1 MRVPISWLKDYVDFT
16 DTPQG
21 LAAKLTFSGLEVEGI
36 ETIGCDAPGVVVGE
50 ILKVDRH
57 PNADKLTLC
66 TVNFGAGELVV
77 VCGAPNVK
85 VGLKA
90 PFAPS
95 GVTLPNGLTLKKAKI
110 RGVFSEGMLCAPD
123 ELGLSKDH
131 AGLLE
136 LDAKWA
142 PGTPIAEVLGAPETV
157 LELEVTPNRP
167 DCLSLIGIAREV
179 AALYGTRLR
188 KPELKLVEAGAP
200 VTELTR
206 VAVEDAEGCPRY
218 TARILTGVKIGP
230 SPAWMQKRLELAG
243 VRAINNV
250 VDITNYVMLECG
262 HPLHAFDQT
271 LLTEGRIVVRRARA
285 GEKMKTLDG
294 LERELA
300 ATTLV
305 IADAAQPV
313 ALAGVMG
320 GGNSEIRDTTATV
333 LLESA
338 TFKPAD
344 IRTTARR
351 LGISTES
358 SYRFERGVDAATV
371 EWASRRAAML
381 MGAFAGACCAPGVID
396 VAVPAAAPR
405 KLRCR
410 FDYVRER
417 TGFDI
422 SDEKI
427 RAIFQG
433 LEMSVRELC
442 LGNAESETRPTD
454 SDVVGRVSD
463 PARGAGSPA
472 HKDAES
478 AACEV
483 TIPTFRGDLEREID
497 LVEEVARIHGLDQVP
512 APSPRAIVVAG
523 VDDRPAQAVAA
534 CRRTLVSLGLRETM
548 NYSFLSEKLLNL
560 FDPAAAP
567 RRVVIP
573 NPVSADH
580 TLLRDSLVPQLVETL
595 GRNHARQVAEA
606 ALFEIGRVFWKE
618 ETGVSASAA
627 SVPLAPRPS
636 APDPFREE
644 DRLAIGLMGP
654 VGRTGLDKHLPVKG
668 DEIFLWLKGLWEALA
683 GALGLKPEVRDQRS
697 EVSGQK
703 SAGSHQPS
711 ALNHVFSCRAA
722 ERAWGEPGCTVGL
735 FVAGVEVGALGIVKH
750 SIAREWR
757 LTAPVAVLEAQLA
770 PLLANV
776 FAVPRAAPI
785 AQFPAVRRDM
795 ALVAPDALKHED
807 VVRVVRRAAP
817 PELESV
823 ELFDIFHGGNLGM
836 GRKSMAYAC
845 TYRAADRTLTD
856 EAANQYH
863 AGVKEAVRR
872 ELNVEIREG

>member
-1 MRVPISWLKDYVDFT
+1 MRLPISWLKDYVDFA

-21 LAAKLTFSGLEVEGI
+21 LAAKLTFSGIEVEGI
-36 ETIGCDAPGVVVGE
+36 ETIGCAAPGVVVGE
-50 ILKVDRH
+50 ILAIERH

-66 TVNFGAGELVV
+66 TVNHGAGQLVV

-85 VGLKA
+85 IGLKA

-123 ELGLSKDH
+123 ELGLSKEH

-167 DCLSLIGIAREV
+167 DCLSLIGVAREV
-179 AALYGTRLR
+179 AALYNTKLR
-188 KPELKLVEAGAP
+188 KPELKLAEAGQP
-200 VTELTR
+200 VAELTR

-218 TARILTGVKIGP
+218 TAHILTGVKIGP

-243 VRAINNV
+243 IRAINNV

-271 LLTEGRIVVRRARA
+271 LLAEGRIVVRRARA

-294 LERELA
+294 LERELTP
-300 ATTLV
+300 TTLV

-313 ALAGVMG
+313 ALAGIMG

-358 SYRFERGVDAATV
+358 SYRFERGVDAASV
-371 EWASRRAAML
+371 EWASRRATML
-381 MGAFAGACCAPGVID
+381 MQEFAGATCAPGVLDI
-396 VAVPAAAPR
+396 AAPAAAPR

-410 FDYVRER
+410 FDYVRTR
-417 TGFDI
+417 IGVAL

-427 RAIFQG
+427 AAIFQG
-433 LEMSVRELC
+433 LEMSVSFANTVNRSS
-442 LGNAESETRPTD
+442 LGQRRLRLDPSDRTPTNLE
-454 SDVVGRVSD
+454 
-463 PARGAGSPA
+463 AG
-472 HKDAES
+472 E
-478 AACEV
+478 CEV
-483 TIPTFRGDLEREID
+483 TIPSFRGDLEREID
-497 LVEEVARIHGLDQVP
+497 LVEEVARIHGLDQIP

-534 CRRTLVSLGLRETM
+534 CRRALVGLGVRETM
-548 NYSFLSEKLLNL
+548 NYSFLSEKLLNQ

-580 TLLRDSLVPQLVETL
+580 AILRDSLVPQMVETL
-595 GRNHARQVAEA
+595 GRNHARQIPEA

-618 ETGVSASAA
+618 ENVATTSSASA
-627 SVPLAPRPS
+627 PLATRPTS
-636 APDPFREE
+636 LDTFREE
-644 DRLAIGLMGP
+644 DRLVIGLMGP
-654 VGRTGLDKHLPVKG
+654 VGRTGLDKHLPVKS
-668 DEIFLWLKGLWEALA
+668 DEIFLWLKGLCEALA
-683 GALGLKPEVRDQRS
+683 DALTLKVGYRTAERPWAE
-697 EVSGQK
+697 
-703 SAGSHQPS
+703 AGS
-711 ALNHVFSCRAA
+711 
-722 ERAWGEPGCTVGL
+722 TVGL
-735 FVAGVEVGALGIVKH
+735 YVAGVEVGALGIVKH
-750 SIAREWR
+750 AVAREWR

-776 FAVPRAAPI
+776 FAVPRSTPI
-785 AQFPAVRRDM
+785 AQFPATRRDM
-795 ALVAPDALKHED
+795 ALVANDALKHED

-817 PELESV
+817 QELEAV
-823 ELFDIFHGGNLGM
+823 ELFDIFHGGNLGD

-856 EAANQYH
+856 EDANKFH
-863 AGVKEAVRR
+863 AVVKEAVKR
-872 ELNVEIREG
+872 ELGVEIRES

>member
-1 MRVPISWLKDYVDFT
+1 MRLPISWLKDYVEFA

-21 LAAKLTFSGLEVEGI
+21 LAAKLTFSGIEVEGI
-36 ETIGCDAPGVVVGE
+36 ETIGCAAAGVVVGE
-50 ILKVDRH
+50 ILAIERH

-66 TVNFGAGELVV
+66 TVNFGGGQLVV

-95 GVTLPNGLTLKKAKI
+95 GVTLPNGLTLKKMKI
-110 RGVFSEGMLCAPD
+110 RGVFSEGMLCAAD
-123 ELGLSKDH
+123 ELGLSKEH

-136 LDAKWA
+136 LDARWA

-167 DCLSLIGIAREV
+167 DCLSIIGVAREV
-179 AALYGTRLR
+179 AALYGTQLR
-188 KPELKLVEAGAP
+188 KPELKLAEAGQP
-200 VTELTR
+200 VAELTR
-206 VAVEDAEGCPRY
+206 VAVEDAAGCPRY

-243 VRAINNV
+243 IRAINNV

-271 LLTEGRIVVRRARA
+271 LLAEGRIVVRRAQP

-294 LERELA
+294 LERELTA
-300 ATTLV
+300 ATLV

-351 LGISTES
+351 LGLSTES

-381 MGAFAGACCAPGVID
+381 MTELAGATCAPGVLDI
-396 VAVPAAAPR
+396 AAPPAAPR
-405 KLRCR
+405 QLRCR
-410 FDYVRER
+410 YAYVRTRLGVELP
-417 TGFDI
+417 
-422 SDEKI
+422 DETI
-427 RAIFQG
+427 GAIFQG
-433 LEMSVRELC
+433 LEMPVRALEP
-442 LGNAESETRPTD
+442 G
-454 SDVVGRVSD
+454 V
-463 PARGAGSPA
+463 
-472 HKDAES
+472 
-478 AACEV
+478 CEV
-483 TIPTFRGDLEREID
+483 TVPSFRGDLDREID
-497 LVEEVARIHGLDQVP
+497 LVEEVARIHGLDQIP

-523 VDDRPAQAVAA
+523 VDDRPAQAIAL
-534 CRRTLVSLGLRETM
+534 CRRALVGLGLRETM

-580 TLLRDSLVPQLVETL
+580 ALLRDSLVPQMVETL
-595 GRNHARQVAEA
+595 GRNHARQIPEA
-606 ALFEIGRVFWKE
+606 ALFELGRVFALDANGAM
-618 ETGVSASAA
+618 T
-627 SVPLAPRPS
+627 
-636 APDPFREE
+636 EE
-644 DRLAIGLMGP
+644 DRLVIGLLGP
-654 VGRTGLDKHLPVKG
+654 VGRSGLDKHLPVKS
-668 DEIFLWLKGLWEALA
+668 DEMFLWLKGIWEALA
-683 GALGLKPEVRDQRS
+683 AALNLKT
-697 EVSGQK
+697 EVSRQQT
-703 SAGSHQPS
+703 AGGHP
-711 ALNHVFSCRAA
+711 AAPIHHLVSCRAV
-722 ERAWGEPGCTVGL
+722 ERPWSEPGSTIGL
-735 FVAGVEVGALGIVKH
+735 FIAGVESGALGIVRH
-750 SIAREWR
+750 TAAREWR

-770 PLLANV
+770 PLLAHV
-776 FAVPRAAPI
+776 FAVPRSTPI
-785 AQFPAVRRDM
+785 APFPAVRRDM
-795 ALVAPDALKHED
+795 ALIAGDALKHED

-817 PELESV
+817 TELENV
-823 ELFDIFHGGNLGM
+823 ELFDIFHGGSLGA
-836 GRKSMAYAC
+836 GHKSMAYAC

-856 EAANQYH
+856 EEANRYH
-863 AGVKEAVRR
+863 AGVKEAVKR
-872 ELNVEIREG
+872 ELAVEIREG

>member
-21 LAAKLTFSGLEVEGI
+21 LTAKLTFSGLEVEGI

-136 LDAKWA
+136 LDAKWT
-142 PGTPIAEVLGAPETV
+142 PGTPLAEVLGAPETV

-167 DCLSLIGIAREV
+167 DCLSLIGVAREV
-179 AALYGTRLR
+179 AALYGTKLR

-230 SPAWMQKRLELAG
+230 SPAWMQQRLELAG

-305 IADAAQPV
+305 IADATQPV

-381 MGAFAGACCAPGVID
+381 MGAFAGATCAPGVID

-417 TGFDI
+417 TGVAV

-427 RAIFQG
+427 TAIFQG
-433 LEMSVRELC
+433 LEMSVRD
-442 LGNAESETRPTD
+442 LGADSAESETRPTT
-454 SDVVGRVSD
+454 SPAVSRVSD
-463 PARGAGSPA
+463 P
-472 HKDAES
+472 
-478 AACEV
+478 ACEV

-497 LVEEVARIHGLDQVP
+497 LVEEVARIHGLDQIP

-523 VDDRPAQAVAA
+523 VDDRPAQAMAA
-534 CRRTLVSLGLRETM
+534 CRRALVGLGLRETM

-580 TLLRDSLVPQLVETL
+580 ALLRDSLVPQLVETL

-606 ALFEIGRVFWKE
+606 ALFEIGRVFAFD
-618 ETGVSASAA
+618 ASGAMT
-627 SVPLAPRPS
+627 
-636 APDPFREE
+636 EE

-654 VGRTGLDKHLPVKG
+654 VGRTGLDKHLPVKS
-668 DEIFLWLKGLWEALA
+668 DEIFLWLKGLWEALT

-735 FVAGVEVGALGIVKH
+735 FVAGVEVGALGIVKQ

-776 FAVPRAAPI
+776 FAVPRSAPI

-823 ELFDIFHGGNLGM
+823 ELFDIFHGGNLGA

-863 AGVKEAVRR
+863 AGVKEAVKR
-872 ELNVEIREG
+872 ELNVEIRES

>member
-1 MRVPISWLKDYVDFT
+1 MRLPISWLKDYVEFA

-21 LAAKLTFSGLEVEGI
+21 LAAKLTFSGIEVEGI
-36 ETIGCDAPGVVVGE
+36 ETIGCAAAGVVVGE
-50 ILKVDRH
+50 ILAIERH

-66 TVNFGAGELVV
+66 TVNFGGGQLVV

-95 GVTLPNGLTLKKAKI
+95 GVTLPNGLTLKKMKI
-110 RGVFSEGMLCAPD
+110 RGVFSEGMLCAAD

-136 LDAKWA
+136 LDARWA

-167 DCLSLIGIAREV
+167 DCLSMIGVAREV
-179 AALYGTRLR
+179 AALYGTQLR
-188 KPELKLVEAGAP
+188 KPELQLAEAGQP
-200 VTELTR
+200 VAGLTS
-206 VAVEDAEGCPRY
+206 VAVEDAAGCPRY

-230 SPAWMQKRLELAG
+230 SPAWLQKRLELAG
-243 VRAINNV
+243 IRAINNV

-271 LLTEGRIVVRRARA
+271 LLAEGRIVVRRAQP

-294 LERELA
+294 LERELT

-305 IADAAQPV
+305 IADATQPV

-351 LGISTES
+351 LGLSTES

-381 MGAFAGACCAPGVID
+381 MTELAGATCAPGVLDI
-396 VAVPAAAPR
+396 AAPPAAPR
-405 KLRCR
+405 QLRCR
-410 FDYVRER
+410 YAYVRTRLGVELP
-417 TGFDI
+417 
-422 SDEKI
+422 DEKI

-433 LEMSVRELC
+433 LEMPVQDLEPGVC
-442 LGNAESETRPTD
+442 A
-454 SDVVGRVSD
+454 
-463 PARGAGSPA
+463 
-472 HKDAES
+472 
-478 AACEV
+478 V
-483 TIPTFRGDLEREID
+483 TVPSFRGDLDREID
-497 LVEEVARIHGLDQVP
+497 LVEEVARIHGLDQIP

-523 VDDRPAQAVAA
+523 VDDRPAQAIAL
-534 CRRTLVSLGLRETM
+534 CRRALVGLGLRETM

-580 TLLRDSLVPQLVETL
+580 ALLRDSLVPQMVETL
-595 GRNHARQVAEA
+595 GRNHARQIPEA
-606 ALFEIGRVFWKE
+606 ALFELGRVFALDANGAM
-618 ETGVSASAA
+618 T
-627 SVPLAPRPS
+627 
-636 APDPFREE
+636 EE
-644 DRLAIGLMGP
+644 DRLVIGLLGP
-654 VGRTGLDKHLPVKG
+654 VGRSGLDKHLPVKS
-668 DEIFLWLKGLWEALA
+668 DEMFLWLKGIWEALA
-683 GALGLKPEVRDQRS
+683 AALNLKTEVRGQNS
-697 EVSGQK
+697 EVSRQPT
-703 SAGSHQPS
+703 AGGHPP
-711 ALNHVFSCRAA
+711 ATINHLVSCRAV
-722 ERAWGEPGCTVGL
+722 ERPWAEPGSTVGL
-735 FVAGVEVGALGIVKH
+735 FVAGVEVGALGIVQH
-750 SIAREWR
+750 TAAREWR

-770 PLLANV
+770 PLLAHV
-776 FAVPRAAPI
+776 FAVPRSTPI
-785 AQFPAVRRDM
+785 AHFPAVRRDM
-795 ALVAPDALKHED
+795 ALIAGDALKHED

-817 PELESV
+817 PELETV
-823 ELFDIFHGGNLGM
+823 DLFDIFHGGSLGA

-856 EAANQYH
+856 EDANRYH
-863 AGVKEAVRR
+863 IAVKEAVKR
-872 ELNVEIREG
+872 ELSVEIREG

>member
-1 MRVPISWLKDYVDFT
+1 MRVPISWLKDYVEFA

-36 ETIGCDAPGVVVGE
+36 ATIGCSAPGVVVGE
-50 ILKVDRH
+50 ILAIERH

-66 TVNFGAGELVV
+66 TVNHGAGQLVV
-77 VCGAPNVK
+77 VCGAPNVR

-123 ELGLSKDH
+123 ELGLSKEH
-131 AGLLE
+131 TGLLE

-179 AALYGTRLR
+179 AALYGTQLR
-188 KPELKLVEAGAP
+188 KPALKLAEAGRP
-200 VTELTR
+200 VAELTR
-206 VAVEDAEGCPRY
+206 VAVEDAAGCPRY

-271 LLTEGRIVVRRARA
+271 LLAEGRIVVRRAQA

-294 LERELA
+294 LERELTP
-300 ATTLV
+300 TTLV

-338 TFKPAD
+338 TFKPAG
-344 IRTTARR
+344 IRATARR

-358 SYRFERGVDAATV
+358 SYRFERGVDAASV
-371 EWASRRAAML
+371 EWASRRAAAL
-381 MGAFAGACCAPGVID
+381 MTEFAGATCAPGVLDI
-396 VAVPAAAPR
+396 VVQPAAPR
-405 KLRCR
+405 QLRCR
-410 FDYVRER
+410 YDYVRTRIGVEL
-417 TGFDI
+417 
-422 SDEKI
+422 SDEQI
-427 RAIFQG
+427 RAIFEGLELSVQG
-433 LEMSVRELC
+433 LE
-442 LGNAESETRPTD
+442 
-454 SDVVGRVSD
+454 
-463 PARGAGSPA
+463 AGVCA
-472 HKDAES
+472 
-478 AACEV
+478 V
-483 TIPTFRGDLEREID
+483 TVPTFRGDLEREID

-534 CRRTLVSLGLRETM
+534 CRRALVGLGLRETM

-580 TLLRDSLVPQLVETL
+580 AILRDSLVPQMVETL
-595 GRNHARQVAEA
+595 GRNHARQIPEA
-606 ALFEIGRVFWKE
+606 ALFEIGRVFWQGACGGAE
-618 ETGVSASAA
+618 AGSIS
-627 SVPLAPRPS
+627 SDPRPAS
-636 APDPFREE
+636 LDTLCEE
-644 DRLAIGLMGP
+644 DRLVIGLLGP
-654 VGRTGLDKHLPVKG
+654 VGRIGLDKHLPVKS
-668 DEIFLWLKGLWEALA
+668 DEIFLWLKGIWEALA
-683 GALGLKPEVRDQRS
+683 AALNLNSEVR
-697 EVSGQK
+697 GQQ
-703 SAGSHQPS
+703 SAVSHQS
-711 ALNHVFSCRAA
+711 STINHRVYCRSA
-722 ERAWGEPGCTVGL
+722 ERPWAEPGSTVGL
-735 FVAGVEVGALGIVKH
+735 FVAGVEVGALGIVQH
-750 SIAREWR
+750 SAAREWR
-757 LTAPVAVLEAQLA
+757 LTAPVAVLEVQLT
-770 PLLANV
+770 PLLAQV
-776 FAVPRAAPI
+776 FAVPRAAAI
-785 AQFPAVRRDM
+785 APFPAVRRDM
-795 ALVAPDALKHED
+795 ALVASDALKHDD

-817 PELESV
+817 PELETV
-823 ELFDIFHGGNLGM
+823 ELFDIFHGGSLGA

-856 EAANQYH
+856 EEANRYH
-863 AGVKEAVRR
+863 AGVKEAVKR

>member
-1 MRVPISWLKDYVDFT
+1 MRVPISWLQDYVEFADS
-16 DTPQG
+16 PQG

-36 ETIGCDAPGVVVGE
+36 ETIGCAAPGVVVGE
-50 ILKVDRH
+50 ILAIERH

-66 TVNFGAGELVV
+66 TVNHGTGQLVV
-77 VCGAPNVK
+77 VCGAPNVRI
-85 VGLKA
+85 GLKA

-123 ELGLSKDH
+123 ELGLSKEH

-136 LDAKWA
+136 LDARWA

-179 AALYGTRLR
+179 AALYGTQLR
-188 KPELKLVEAGAP
+188 KPELTLAEAGRP
-200 VTELTR
+200 VADLTR
-206 VAVEDAEGCPRY
+206 VAVEDAAGCPRY

-243 VRAINNV
+243 IRAINNV

-262 HPLHAFDQT
+262 HPLHAFDQA
-271 LLTEGRIVVRRARA
+271 LLAEGRIVVRRAQA

-294 LERELA
+294 LERELTPA
-300 ATTLV
+300 TLV

-320 GGNSEIRDTTATV
+320 GGNSEIRATTATV

-344 IRTTARR
+344 IRATARR

-381 MGAFAGACCAPGVID
+381 MQEFAGATCAPGVLDI
-396 VAVPAAAPR
+396 AAPAAAPR

-410 FDYVRER
+410 FDYVRTR
-417 TGFDI
+417 TGVAI

-427 RAIFQG
+427 TAIFQG
-433 LEMSVRELC
+433 LEMSVQALE
-442 LGNAESETRPTD
+442 
-454 SDVVGRVSD
+454 
-463 PARGAGSPA
+463 AGV
-472 HKDAES
+472 
-478 AACEV
+478 CEV
-483 TIPTFRGDLEREID
+483 TVPSFRGDLEREID
-497 LVEEVARIHGLDQVP
+497 LVEEVARINGLDQIP

-534 CRRTLVSLGLRETM
+534 CRRALVGLGLRETM

-573 NPVSADH
+573 NPVSADQAI
-580 TLLRDSLVPQLVETL
+580 LRDSLVPQMVETL
-595 GRNHARQVAEA
+595 GRNHARQIAEA

-618 ETGVSASAA
+618 GSAGGAEPGA
-627 SVPLAPRPS
+627 TTAGTRPP
-636 APDPFREE
+636 ALDTFREE
-644 DRLAIGLMGP
+644 DRLVIGLLGP
-654 VGRTGLDKHLPVKG
+654 VGRTGLDKHLPVKSE
-668 DEIFLWLKGLWEALA
+668 EIFLWLKGLWEALA
-683 GALGLKPEVRDQRS
+683 A
-697 EVSGQK
+697 
-703 SAGSHQPS
+703 
-711 ALNHVFSCRAA
+711 ALNLKKAGCRAA
-722 ERAWGEPGCTVGL
+722 ERPWAEPGSTVGL
-735 FVAGVEVGALGIVKH
+735 FVAGVEVGALGLVQH
-750 SIAREWR
+750 TAAREWR

-770 PLLANV
+770 PLLAQV
-776 FAVPRAAPI
+776 FAVPRAAAI
-785 AQFPAVRRDM
+785 APFPAVRRDM
-795 ALVAPDALKHED
+795 ALVAPDALKHEE

-817 PELESV
+817 PELENV
-823 ELFDIFHGGNLGM
+823 ELFDIFHGGSLGA

-845 TYRAADRTLTD
+845 TYRAGDRTLTD
-856 EAANQYH
+856 EDANRYH
-863 AGVKEAVRR
+863 AGVKEAVKR
-872 ELNVEIREG
+872 ELNVDIREG

>member
-1 MRVPISWLKDYVDFT
+1 MRVPISWLKDYVEFADS
-16 DTPQG
+16 PQG

-36 ETIGCDAPGVVVGE
+36 ETIGCAAPGVVVGE
-50 ILKVDRH
+50 ILAIERH

-66 TVNFGAGELVV
+66 TVNHGAGQLVV

-123 ELGLSKDH
+123 ELGLSKEH

-179 AALYGTRLR
+179 AALYGTQLR
-188 KPELKLVEAGAP
+188 KPELKLAEAGQP
-200 VTELTR
+200 VAELTR
-206 VAVEDAEGCPRY
+206 VVVEDAAGCPRY
-218 TARILTGVKIGP
+218 TARILTGVQIGP

-262 HPLHAFDQT
+262 HPLHAFDQA
-271 LLTEGRIVVRRARA
+271 LLAEGRIVVRRAQA

-294 LERELA
+294 LERELTP
-300 ATTLV
+300 TTLV

-344 IRTTARR
+344 IRATARR

-358 SYRFERGVDAATV
+358 SYRFERGVDVASV
-371 EWASRRAAML
+371 EWASRRAAGL
-381 MGAFAGACCAPGVID
+381 MTELAGATCAPGALDI
-396 VAVPAAAPR
+396 AALPAAPR
-405 KLRCR
+405 TLRCR
-410 FDYVRER
+410 YDYVRTR
-417 TGFDI
+417 IGVDL
-422 SDEKI
+422 SDAKI
-427 RAIFQG
+427 RAIFQS
-433 LEMSVRELC
+433 LELSVAEL
-442 LGNAESETRPTD
+442 ETG
-454 SDVVGRVSD
+454 VC
-463 PARGAGSPA
+463 A
-472 HKDAES
+472 
-478 AACEV
+478 V
-483 TIPTFRGDLEREID
+483 TVPTFRGDLEREID
-497 LVEEVARIHGLDQVP
+497 LVEEVARINGLDQIP

-534 CRRTLVSLGLRETM
+534 CRRALVGLGLRETM

-560 FDPAAAP
+560 FDPAGAP

-573 NPVSADH
+573 NPVSADQAI
-580 TLLRDSLVPQLVETL
+580 LRDSLVPQMVETL
-595 GRNHARQVAEA
+595 GRNHARQVPEA
-606 ALFEIGRVFWKE
+606 ALFEIGRVFALDANGAM
-618 ETGVSASAA
+618 T
-627 SVPLAPRPS
+627 
-636 APDPFREE
+636 EE
-644 DRLAIGLMGP
+644 DRLVIGLLGP
-654 VGRTGLDKHLPVKG
+654 VGRTGLDKHLPLKG
-668 DEIFLWLKGLWEALA
+668 EDMFLWLKGIWEALA
-683 GALGLKPEVRDQRS
+683 AGLGLKRP
-697 EVSGQK
+697 G
-703 SAGSHQPS
+703 
-711 ALNHVFSCRAA
+711 CRPT
-722 ERAWGEPGCTVGL
+722 ERPWAEPGSTVGL
-735 FVAGVEVGALGIVKH
+735 FVGGVEVGALGIVQH
-750 SIAREWR
+750 TAAREWR
-757 LTAPVAVLEAQLA
+757 LTAPVAVLEAQLT
-770 PLLANV
+770 PLLAQV
-776 FAVPRAAPI
+776 FAVPRAAAI
-785 AQFPAVRRDM
+785 AAFPAVRRDM
-795 ALVAPDALKHED
+795 ALVASDAVKHED
-807 VVRVVRRAAP
+807 VVRIVRRAAP
-817 PELESV
+817 PELETV
-823 ELFDIFHGGNLGM
+823 ELFDIFHGGSLGA

-856 EAANQYH
+856 EDANRYH
-863 AGVKEAVRR
+863 IAVKEAVKR

>member
-1 MRVPISWLKDYVDFT
+1 MRVPISWLKDYVEFADS
-16 DTPQG
+16 PQG

-36 ETIGCDAPGVVVGE
+36 ETIGCHAPGVVVGE
-50 ILKVDRH
+50 ILAIERH

-66 TVNFGAGELVV
+66 TVNHGAGQLVV

-123 ELGLSKDH
+123 ELSLSKDH

-179 AALYGTRLR
+179 AALYGTKLR
-188 KPELKLVEAGAP
+188 KPELKLAEAGAP
-200 VTELTR
+200 VTDLTR
-206 VAVEDAEGCPRY
+206 VAIEDAEGCPRY

-243 VRAINNV
+243 VRAINNI

-271 LLTEGRIVVRRARA
+271 LLAEGRIVVRRASA

-294 LERELA
+294 IERELTPA
-300 ATTLV
+300 TLV
-305 IADAAQPV
+305 IADAAQSV

-320 GGNSEIRDTTATV
+320 GGNSEIRATTATV

-381 MGAFAGACCAPGVID
+381 MGELAGATCTPGVID
-396 VAVPAAAPR
+396 VAAPAAAPR
-405 KLRCR
+405 KLQCR
-410 FDYVRER
+410 YDYVRER
-417 TGFDI
+417 TGVDI
-422 SDEKI
+422 SNEKI
-427 RAIFQG
+427 TAIFQG
-433 LEMSVRELC
+433 LEISTRD
-442 LGNAESETRPTD
+442 LG
-454 SDVVGRVSD
+454 
-463 PARGAGSPA
+463 
-472 HKDAES
+472 

-483 TIPTFRGDLEREID
+483 EIPTFRGDLEREID
-497 LVEEVARIHGLDQVP
+497 LVEEIARIHGLDQIS

-523 VDDRPAQAVAA
+523 VDDRPAQAMAA
-534 CRRTLVSLGLRETM
+534 CRRALVGLGLRETM

-580 TLLRDSLVPQLVETL
+580 AILRDSLVPQLVETL

-606 ALFEIGRVFWKE
+606 TLFEIGRVFALD
-618 ETGVSASAA
+618 ASGAMI
-627 SVPLAPRPS
+627 
-636 APDPFREE
+636 EE

-683 GALGLKPEVRDQRS
+683 AALGLRK
-697 EVSGQK
+697 
-703 SAGSHQPS
+703 AG
-711 ALNHVFSCRAA
+711 CRAA

-735 FVAGVEVGALGIVKH
+735 FVAGMEIGALGIIKH
-750 SIAREWR
+750 SLAREWR

-770 PLLANV
+770 PLLVDV

-785 AQFPAVRRDM
+785 APFPAVRRDM
-795 ALVAPDALKHED
+795 ALVASDALKHED

-817 PELESV
+817 PELENV
-823 ELFDIFHGGNLGM
+823 ELFDIFHGGNLGA

-856 EAANQYH
+856 EDANRYH

>member
-1 MRVPISWLKDYVDFT
+1 MRVPISWLKDYVDFA

-36 ETIGCDAPGVVVGE
+36 ETIGCNAPGVVVGE
-50 ILKVDRH
+50 ILQIDRH

-66 TVNFGAGELVV
+66 TVNHGAGQLVV
-77 VCGAPNVK
+77 VCGAPNVR
-85 VGLKA
+85 VGMKA

-136 LDAKWA
+136 LDTKWA

-167 DCLSLIGIAREV
+167 DCLSLIGVAREV
-179 AALYGTRLR
+179 AALYGTKLR
-188 KPELKLVEAGAP
+188 KPELKLAEAGRHVA
-200 VTELTR
+200 ELTR

-230 SPAWMQKRLELAG
+230 SPVWMQKRLELAG
-243 VRAINNV
+243 IRAINNV

-271 LLTEGRIVVRRARA
+271 LLAEGRIVVRRARA

-294 LERELA
+294 IERELMP
-300 ATTLV
+300 TTLV

-320 GGNSEIRDTTATV
+320 GGNSEIRAATTTV

-351 LGISTES
+351 LGLSTES
-358 SYRFERGVDAATV
+358 SYRFERSVDAATV
-371 EWASRRAAML
+371 EWASCRAAML
-381 MGAFAGACCAPGVID
+381 MQELASATCAPGVLDI
-396 VAVPAAAPR
+396 AAPAAAPR

-410 FDYVRER
+410 FDYVRAR
-417 TGFDI
+417 TGVAI

-427 RAIFQG
+427 TAIFQG
-433 LEMSVRELC
+433 LEMSVQALEN
-442 LGNAESETRPTD
+442 G
-454 SDVVGRVSD
+454 V
-463 PARGAGSPA
+463 
-472 HKDAES
+472 
-478 AACEV
+478 CEV
-483 TIPTFRGDLEREID
+483 TVPTFRGDLEREID
-497 LVEEVARIHGLDQVP
+497 LVEEVARIHGLDQIP

-534 CRRTLVSLGLRETM
+534 CRRALVGLGVRETM

-580 TLLRDSLVPQLVETL
+580 AILRDSLVPQMVETL
-595 GRNHARQVAEA
+595 GRNHARQIPEA
-606 ALFEIGRVFWKE
+606 ALFEIGRVFALDANGAM
-618 ETGVSASAA
+618 T
-627 SVPLAPRPS
+627 
-636 APDPFREE
+636 EE
-644 DRLAIGLMGP
+644 DRLVIGVMGP

-668 DEIFLWLKGLWEALA
+668 EEIFLWLKGLWEALA
-683 GALGLKPEVRDQRS
+683 GALNLK
-697 EVSGQK
+697 K
-703 SAGSHQPS
+703 AG
-711 ALNHVFSCRAA
+711 CRAA
-722 ERAWGEPGCTVGL
+722 ERPWTEPGSTVGL

-750 SIAREWR
+750 NLGREWR
-757 LTAPVAVLEAQLA
+757 LTAPVAILEAQLA
-770 PLLANV
+770 PLLTNV
-776 FAVPRAAPI
+776 FAVPRAAII
-785 AQFPAVRRDM
+785 APFPSVRRDM
-795 ALVAPDALKHED
+795 ALVASDTLKHED

-817 PELESV
+817 PELENV
-823 ELFDIFHGGNLGM
+823 ELFDIFHGGNLGA

-845 TYRAADRTLTD
+845 TYRAPDRTLTD
-856 EAANQYH
+856 EDANKYH
-863 AGVKEAVRR
+863 ACVKEAVKR

>member
-1 MRVPISWLKDYVDFT
+1 MRVPISWLKDYVAFA

-36 ETIGCDAPGVVVGE
+36 ETIGCSAPGVVVGE
-50 ILKVDRH
+50 ILQIDRH

-66 TVNFGAGELVV
+66 TVNHGAGQLVV
-77 VCGAPNVK
+77 VCGAPNVR

-123 ELGLSKDH
+123 ELGLSKEH

-136 LDAKWA
+136 LDAHWA

-179 AALYGTRLR
+179 AALYGTQLR
-188 KPELKLVEAGAP
+188 KPELKLAEAGRP
-200 VTELTR
+200 VAELTR
-206 VAVEDAEGCPRY
+206 VAVEDATGCPRY

-262 HPLHAFDQT
+262 HPLHAFDQP
-271 LLTEGRIVVRRARA
+271 LLAEGRIVVRRAQA

-294 LERELA
+294 LERELTP
-300 ATTLV
+300 TTLV

-338 TFKPAD
+338 AFKPAG
-344 IRTTARR
+344 IRATARR

-358 SYRFERGVDAATV
+358 SYRFERGVDAASV
-371 EWASRRAAML
+371 EWASRRAAAL
-381 MGAFAGACCAPGVID
+381 MAEFAGATCAPGVLDI
-396 VAVPAAAPR
+396 AAPPAAPSQ
-405 KLRCR
+405 LRCR
-410 FDYVRER
+410 YDYVRTRIGVEL
-417 TGFDI
+417 
-422 SDEKI
+422 SDEQI

-433 LEMSVRELC
+433 LELTVQDLE
-442 LGNAESETRPTD
+442 
-454 SDVVGRVSD
+454 
-463 PARGAGSPA
+463 AGVCA
-472 HKDAES
+472 
-478 AACEV
+478 V
-483 TIPTFRGDLEREID
+483 TVPTFRGDLEREID

-534 CRRTLVSLGLRETM
+534 CRRALVGLGLRETM

-580 TLLRDSLVPQLVETL
+580 AMLRDSLVPQMVETL
-595 GRNHARQVAEA
+595 GRNHARQIPEA
-606 ALFEIGRVFWKE
+606 ALFEIGRVFALD
-618 ETGVSASAA
+618 ASGAMT
-627 SVPLAPRPS
+627 
-636 APDPFREE
+636 EE
-644 DRLAIGLMGP
+644 DRLVIGLLGP
-654 VGRTGLDKHLPVKG
+654 VGRIGLDKHLPVKS

-683 GALGLKPEVRDQRS
+683 AALGLKRAGCRS
-697 EVSGQK
+697 
-703 SAGSHQPS
+703 
-711 ALNHVFSCRAA
+711 A
-722 ERAWGEPGCTVGL
+722 ERPWAEPGSTVGL
-735 FVAGVEVGALGIVKH
+735 YVAGVEVGALGIVQH
-750 SIAREWR
+750 TVAREWR

-770 PLLANV
+770 PLLAQA
-776 FAVPRAAPI
+776 FAVPRAAAI
-785 AQFPAVRRDM
+785 APFPAVRRDM
-795 ALVAPDALKHED
+795 ALVASDALKHDD

-817 PELESV
+817 PELENV
-823 ELFDIFHGGNLGM
+823 ELFDIFHGGSLGA

-856 EAANQYH
+856 EDANRYH
-863 AGVKEAVRR
+863 AGVKEAVKR